1 MNGIN
6 KVYLLGHMGSDPEVR
21 TSGGG
26 KAVVKVSLATS
37 HPKKVN
43 DEWVDGVDWH
53 RLTFFDKDAEY
64 IARVGKKG
72 DLLCVEA
79 ALRPNKWTDKEGQ
92 TRYDVAIVVQRINLL
107 QSRHRAQALAGEAAE
122 AAGWRGDG
130 ATESG
135 AEIPF

>member
-43 DEWVDGVDWH
+43 DEWVETPDWH
-53 RLTFFDKDAEY
+53 RITLFGKDAEY
-64 IARVGKKG
+64 VSRVARKG
-72 DLLCVEA
+72 TLLGVECA
-79 ALRPNKWTDKEGQ
+79 IRPNKWTDKAGNTQHGVELVVDKVICCIPKG
-92 TRYDVAIVVQRINLL
+92 RGAPLEVEAGSSAPRPPRDVQP
-107 QSRHRAQALAGEAAE
+107 SP
-122 AAGWRGDG
+122 D
-130 ATESG
+130 
-135 AEIPF
+135 EIPF